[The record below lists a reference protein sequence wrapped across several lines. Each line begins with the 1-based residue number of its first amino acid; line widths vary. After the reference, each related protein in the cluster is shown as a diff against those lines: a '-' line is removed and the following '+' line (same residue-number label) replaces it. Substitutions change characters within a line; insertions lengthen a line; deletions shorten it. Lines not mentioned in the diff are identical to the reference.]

1 MYLSNLEHLPLAHVK
16 FASRSSSGLLLQKN
30 RLRLLRSFA
39 IKVSSGNQIFILLP
53 CGVVLFVTWLACS
66 VEYFSSLIYAGL
78 IFTPRVELCSS
89 RRRRRRGWGGRVGGR
104 TAESCRCV
112 HLKLF
117 IPFKLVSASR
127 PAPLLVLS
135 ISRSHSPPVWN
146 IFYLFIPH
154 LAYKKRGK
162 KTWRSRFIN
171 ALKPSRT
178 SARRSVISPIS
189 TASVGTAAAVCS
201 VCRFICNPLKRAY
214 EFIHQM
220 QDISDL
226 ARICIANVR
235 AHARHLNK
243 ELFINFLPAVAS
255 ICMMWSHRRFR
266 QLR

>member
-127 PAPLLVLS
+127 PAPLLVLFLS
-135 ISRSHSPPVWN
+135 FSLATGVQY
-146 IFYLFIPH
+146 FLFIYPSSRIQ
-154 LAYKKRGK
+154 KKREK
-162 KTWRSRFIN
+162 NLAIPF
-171 ALKPSRT
+171 
-178 SARRSVISPIS
+178 
-189 TASVGTAAAVCS
+189 
-201 VCRFICNPLKRAY
+201 
-214 EFIHQM
+214 HQ
-220 QDISDL
+220 
-226 ARICIANVR
+226 CIKA
-235 AHARHLNK
+235 
-243 ELFINFLPAVAS
+243 E
-255 ICMMWSHRRFR
+255 SH
-266 QLR
+266 